1 MNYTSEELYLAFLRR
16 KQKIK
21 HFIDDGFSISDEEL
35 DICDYTKGEFLTE
48 VCWQVSDSFGEKIKT
63 DIIHSWV
70 RRNFRGYINKL
81 YYDILKDCDDDFDY
95 YHRVRG
101 GFDNN

>member
-1 MNYTSEELYLAFLRR
+1 MDYNSKELYLAFLRR
-16 KQKIK
+16 EEKIK
-21 HFIDDGFSISDEEL
+21 NLIDEVVSIAKEESDT
-35 DICDYTKGEFLTE
+35 CNYTKAEFLTE
-48 VCWQVSDSFGEKIKT
+48 VCWQVSDSFGEKIKE

-70 RRNFRGYINKL
+70 RRNFTGYINEL

-101 GFDNN
+101 GFNNN

>member
-1 MNYTSEELYLAFLRR
+1 MDYNSKELYLAFLRR
-16 KQKIK
+16 KEKIK
-21 HFIDDGFSISDEEL
+21 NLIDEVISNIDES

-48 VCWQVSDSFGEKIKT
+48 VCWQVSDSFDEEIKE
-63 DIIHSWV
+63 DIIHSWI
-70 RRNFRGYINKL
+70 RRNFTGYINKL
-81 YYDILKDCDDDFDY
+81 YYDILKDCDDNFDY